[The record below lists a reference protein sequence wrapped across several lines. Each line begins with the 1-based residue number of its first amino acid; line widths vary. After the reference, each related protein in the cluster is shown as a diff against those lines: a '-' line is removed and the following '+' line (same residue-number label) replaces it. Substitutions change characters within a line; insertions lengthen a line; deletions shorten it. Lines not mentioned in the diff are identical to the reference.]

1 MVARR
6 AHNPKVT
13 SSNLVP
19 ATNLL
24 YILFHGSLV
33 QLVNTSACHA
43 EDRGFESRRNRHYFG
58 FIAQLVEQGTENP
71 CVAGS
76 IPAGATILLIFIKLC
91 YIIILPVAEQDV
103 LRS

>member
-19 ATNLL
+19 ATNLFI
-24 YILFHGSLV
+24 YIYGSLV

-91 YIIILPVAEQDV
+91 YIIILSVAEQDV